1 MDGLKGRSFGINRC
15 TLTLTTCNFIPKR
28 ELSDKNGTFMES
40 GPKWTNKYTVKND
53 DKRSFLVKVGGHGSK
68 WTVFWDKLMHID
80 PHSESLTTLTLTVR
94 ASLHVVLSQNGNF
107 LTKTVPLWSLVQSG
121 RSKRVKVDGQGR

>member
-1 MDGLKGRSFGINRC
+1 MKSGIIRD
-15 TLTLTTCNFIPKR
+15 TR
-28 ELSDKNGTFMES
+28 Q
-40 GPKWTNKYTVKND
+40 KYTVKND